1 MAREVKLTQE
11 GFERLQQQLV
21 IEQQRLADAT
31 GILQE
36 QTGSSDDFDD
46 SGIEDAKREKL
57 NIAMRIDE
65 LEDTLARAVI
75 ITHKEGSKNIEL
87 GSIIKLIEEKSGRE
101 LEVQLVSGAEAT
113 VLGGIRK
120 VSDDSPLGTKLIGK
134 KKNEMFIVD
143 LEKNQLKYKVLEIR

>member
-1 MAREVKLTQE
+1 MSREVKLTQE
-11 GFERLQQQLV
+11 GFERLQKQLE
-21 IEQQRLADAT
+21 IEQQRLVDAT

-46 SGIEDAKREKL
+46 SGIEDAKREKQ
-57 NIAMRIDE
+57 NIAIRIDE

-75 ITHKEGSKNIEL
+75 IAHKEGGKNVEL

-101 LEVQLVSGAEAT
+101 LEVQLVSGVEAT

-120 VSDDSPLGTKLIGK
+120 V
-134 KKNEMFIVD
+134 
-143 LEKNQLKYKVLEIR
+143 